1 MRRATSIMNI
11 VLSLLIAMFRLRLLC
26 YLRRKIDKHSISYG
40 ALLLMHLIATYF
52 LIGRKIYIVRH
63 WI

>member
-1 MRRATSIMNI
+1 
-11 VLSLLIAMFRLRLLC
+11 MFRLRLLC
-26 YLRRKIDKHSISYG
+26 YLRRKIDKHSTSYG
-40 ALLLMHLIATYF
+40 ALLLMHLIAAYF